1 MAIALNAGSNPNGQ
15 APSVGAYGDGNGD
28 KNSLLG
34 NFGDLLTLISVDAEN
49 ALHENTF
56 TPKMTPEKTGEALL
70 AFAETGNDDAKLA
83 ISTILQRVNPENSNQ
98 LSLNES
104 IPTSSF
110 LEAKIENRL
119 GQQNLLKPAKVLEF
133 LSVADLK
140 AFIDEFVTTIDEFV
154 TTNDESFLETALST
168 KNNDSL
174 IEHDI
179 NPELSLVKTTDL
191 IGKTVAVTT
200 TGPTGDDPF
209 AISIANAGSIALP
222 KPLELVSENDGI
234 NVPLF
239 PEIIEKNLKADSNS
253 FNERISTINQ
263 IDNPNLTSRLSL
275 TEKDQIIL
283 DAVKDILHVNSA
295 SLEISEKGPSEVIF
309 DLRDLKE
316 AIVEKFSTP
325 AENGQEVKVTL
336 ELLIPYT
343 LPVNDHNKLTETLP
357 LDMVEN
363 EFDILEVTK
372 ITLDN
377 NLIELPLPDEASEF
391 ENRHA
396 EQKLFTVKG
405 GELLLNATSKLERK
419 LVIGIA
425 IPKNSIVNNLPDFV
439 KIQINSGSGEELA
452 DETNSNPKINK
463 EYLVSN
469 LIKLPKGQL
478 NDDNPS
484 RLAKN
489 MEVLLTA
496 LGEKNNDLLDDT
508 HIVSVNKFSKVSN
521 QSLPNLARIEP
532 LVAET
537 SLNNFTNRPLV
548 ELSGIIE
555 KSTTNGFE
563 DQKVSP
569 NLSDRLS
576 AVITAGLS
584 GILDTK
590 KQTFKI
596 RDTTSTL
603 ALGSNPAFLA
613 NNKDLWRSVPKE
625 KFTVLDGQHN
635 IPSDTSAKSIFE
647 MLNNKNVNEKFLN
660 PAEIKKIFQSQS
672 NIVTMSPT
680 GDKLTNQPVS
690 GGERNVSPNNL
701 PLLPSLVENKISLYE
716 AQYASRLGMAVVEK
730 ARAGQE
736 NFDIHLTPESFGK
749 IKVNVN
755 LDFRA
760 MDVKIFTETSAAAA
774 IFKDHENTLQQIME
788 QNGMKLASFAVG
800 SQNSNDQQRQFANQ
814 NKDRTIGKVAGRGN
828 KDLIASDMLENSKDE
843 PSGLNLI
850 A

>member
-34 NFGDLLTLISVDAEN
+34 NFGDLLALISVDAEN
-49 ALHENTF
+49 ALHEKKL
-56 TPKMTPEKTGEALL
+56 TPKMTPEKTSEALL
-70 AFAETGNDDAKLA
+70 AFAEAGNKDAKLA
-83 ISTILQRVNPENSNQ
+83 ISTILQRVTPENSNQ
-98 LSLNES
+98 LSLNED

-119 GQQNLLKPAKVLEF
+119 GQQNLLKPAKALEF

-140 AFIDEFVTTIDEFV
+140 VFVDEFV
-154 TTNDESFLETALST
+154 TTNDENFLEAALSS
-168 KNNDSL
+168 KNDDEVIEYDVSL
-174 IEHDI
+174 
-179 NPELSLVKTTDL
+179 ELPLVKTTV
-191 IGKTVAVTT
+191 IISNTAVATT
-200 TGPTGDDPF
+200 TDSTDDDPV
-209 AISIANAGSIALP
+209 AILLDDASFIALP
-222 KPLELVSENDGI
+222 KTADPVSDTDGVK
-234 NVPLF
+234 VPLL
-239 PEIIEKNLKADSNS
+239 PESVEKNSKADTNNI
-253 FNERISTINQ
+253 NEEISTISQ
-263 IDNPNLTSRLSL
+263 IDNPNLTSKYSS

-283 DAVKDILHVNSA
+283 DAVKDILKVNSA
-295 SLEISEKGPSEVIF
+295 SLEISEKGPSDVIF

-316 AIVEKFSTP
+316 AIVKKFSTP
-325 AENGQEVKVTL
+325 EANGQGVNVPIDL
-336 ELLIPYT
+336 VIPYT
-343 LPVNDHNKLTETLP
+343 LPVSYHNKLTETLP
-357 LDMVEN
+357 VDMVEN

-377 NLIELPLPDEASEF
+377 NLIELPLPDAASDI
-391 ENRHA
+391 ENIHA
-396 EQKLFTVKG
+396 EQKSFTVKG
-405 GELLLNATSKLERK
+405 GELLLNAAPTLERK

-425 IPKNSIVNNLPDFV
+425 IPKNSIVNSLPDFV

-452 DETNSNPKINK
+452 NETNSNPKINK

-478 NDDNPS
+478 NDDNPT

-496 LGEKNNDLLDDT
+496 LGEKNNDLPDDT
-508 HIVSVNKFSKVSN
+508 HIVSVNKFSKLSK
-521 QSLPNLARIEP
+521 QTLPNLARIEP
-532 LVAET
+532 MVVET
-537 SLNNFTNRPLV
+537 PPNNFTNRPLAG
-548 ELSGIIE
+548 LSSIIE
-555 KSTTNGFE
+555 KSATPE
-563 DQKVSP
+563 SIDQKGSP

-576 AVITAGLS
+576 VIITAGLN
-584 GILDTK
+584 GILDAK

-596 RDTTSTL
+596 RDSTSAL
-603 ALGSNPAFLA
+603 ALESSPAFLN
-613 NNKDLWRSVPKE
+613 NNKDLWRPEPKE
-625 KFTVLDGQHN
+625 KFAILDDQHT
-635 IPSDTSAKSIFE
+635 ITSDTSAKSIFE
-647 MLNNKNVNEKFLN
+647 MLNNKNVNEKFFN
-660 PAEIKKIFQSQS
+660 PAEIKKIFQSQN
-672 NIVTMSPT
+672 NIATLAQT
-680 GDKLTNQPVS
+680 GDKLINQPVP
-690 GGERNVSPNNL
+690 GGEKNVATNNL

-730 ARAGQE
+730 VRAGQE

-788 QNGMKLASFAVG
+788 QNGMKLASFSVG

-828 KDLIASDMLENSKDE
+828 KDLVASDMLGNSKDE